1 MKSATA
7 TFLEQHTPAAI
18 AEQQKRRDALTE
30 EQIATLNT
38 NGRTLLDN
46 PTTAQALANLCL
58 DMGFLGGW
66 RGRVDDFCQGT
77 LYGAH
82 MIVDAVGPANKPKL
96 LKLIADTAA
105 QRLNTNT

>member
-18 AEQQKRRDALTE
+18 ADQQKRMAELTK
-30 EQIATLNT
+30 EQIAALNI
-38 NGRTLLDN
+38 NGLALLSDT
-46 PTTAQALANLCL
+46 TTARALANLCL
-58 DMGFLGGW
+58 DMGFMGGW
-66 RGRVDDFCQGT
+66 RGRVDDFNQGV

-82 MIVDAVGPANKPKL
+82 MIVDAVGPANKPRL